1 MAEVWNE
8 FGKFTLKFKYAD
20 NRITAAMVELQ
31 MTTVTFTDRAISA
44 LKKIMTD
51 ENRSGDQPL
60 RVGVEGGGCSGLTY
74 VLDFDEKGEFD
85 EEFNIE
91 GMRVVLDGRHGLY
104 VHGMEVDYNS
114 GLNDRGFVFN
124 NPNATE
130 SCGCGTSFSV

>member
-1 MAEVWNE
+1 M
-8 FGKFTLKFKYAD
+8 KFKYAD
-20 NRITAAMVELQ
+20 NRSTEAMAELQ

-44 LKKIMTD
+44 LKKILTD
-51 ENRSGDQPL
+51 ENRPADSPL

-74 VLDFDEKGEFD
+74 VLDFDEKREFD

-91 GMRVVLDGRHGLY
+91 GLRVVLDGRHGLY

>member
-1 MAEVWNE
+1 MA
-8 FGKFTLKFKYAD
+8 
-20 NRITAAMVELQ
+20 ELQ

-44 LKKIMTD
+44 LKKILTD
-51 ENRSGDQPL
+51 ENRPADQPL

-74 VLDFDEKGEFD
+74 VLDFDEKREFD

-91 GMRVVLDGRHGLY
+91 GLRVVLDGRHGLY